1 MTSEVSLGGRYTL
14 PGTSISLTRIGYGVT
29 RLMGPQVWGGP
40 SDRDNALAVLRDVA
54 LQGINHIDTCECYG
68 PHIANQLIREALH
81 PYPKDMKIITK
92 IGVRRGP
99 DKSWPAALSPQDL
112 REAVEDNLRNL
123 RLDALDVVNLRLGEP
138 FSTNDDSLREP
149 LEAMIDLK
157 RQGLIR
163 HIGLSNITRRQ
174 FDEAQAMTEIV
185 CVQNRY
191 NLLDR
196 QDDDFIDDLARQN
209 IAFVPFFP
217 LGGFQPFQ
225 SDALDRA
232 AASLGATTRQVAIAW
247 LLQRSPN
254 IVVIAGTSSIT
265 HLRENLSVASLTL
278 PPEIVADLN
287 QAVSK

>member
-1 MTSEVSLGGRYTL
+1 MTSEASLGGRYTL

-40 SDRDNALAVLRDVA
+40 NDRDNSLAVLRDVA

-92 IGVRRGP
+92 IGVRREP

-123 RLDALDVVNLRLGEP
+123 GLDALDVVNLRLGEP
-138 FSTNDDSLREP
+138 FSTTDDSLREP

-254 IVVIAGTSSIT
+254 IVVIAGTSSIA
-265 HLRENLSVASLTL
+265 HLRENLSAASLTL